1 MFKNFTYIMSNKLF
15 YISAVVLVTLSII
28 VTIACCVEL
37 YYRKHDKYKPVGTWV
52 NIDRPY
58 YTIQIRED
66 SVFFKTDKVTI
77 SKKVSFDSE
86 NIVLYDGND
95 SIQGKFNA
103 SRGLTNE
110 GIVVL
115 LRLKE
120 LGHLSGTYVKRL
132 NEQKNK

>member
-58 YTIQIRED
+58 YIIQIRED
-66 SVFFKTDKVTI
+66 SVFFKTDEVTI
-77 SKKVSFDSE
+77 SRKVSFDSE

>member
-1 MFKNFTYIMSNKLF
+1 MSNKVF
-15 YISAVVLVTLSII
+15 YISVVVLVTLSII

-37 YYRKHDKYKPVGTWV
+37 YYKKHDKYKPVGTWV

>member
-1 MFKNFTYIMSNKLF
+1 MSRKLF
-15 YISAVVLVTLSII
+15 YIFAVVVYTWCLVLII
-28 VTIACCVEL
+28 SCCVEL
-37 YYRKHDKYKPVGTWV
+37 YDKKHDKYKPVGTWV

-58 YTIQIRED
+58 NVLQIRED
-66 SVFFKTDKVTI
+66 SVFLKTDKVTI
-77 SKKVSFDSE
+77 SRKVSFDSE

-132 NEQKNK
+132 NEQKK

>member
-1 MFKNFTYIMSNKLF
+1 MSNKLF
-15 YISAVVLVTLSII
+15 YISAVVLVSLSII
-28 VTIACCVEL
+28 VTVACCVEL
-37 YYRKHDKYKPVGTWV
+37 YYKKHDKYKPVGTWV

-66 SVFFKTDKVTI
+66 SVFFKTDEVTI
-77 SKKVSFDSE
+77 SRKVSFDSE

-132 NEQKNK
+132 NEQKK

>member
-1 MFKNFTYIMSNKLF
+1 MSNKLF

-28 VTIACCVEL
+28 VTVACCVEL
-37 YYRKHDKYKPVGTWV
+37 YYKKQDKYKPVGTWV

-66 SVFFKTDKVTI
+66 SVFFKTDEVTI
-77 SKKVSFDSE
+77 SRKVSFDSE

-115 LRLKE
+115 LRLKK
-120 LGHLSGTYVKRL
+120 LGSLSGSYIKRL
-132 NEQKNK
+132 NEQKK

>member
-1 MFKNFTYIMSNKLF
+1 MSRKLF
-15 YISAVVLVTLSII
+15 YIFALVVYTWCLVLI
-28 VTIACCVEL
+28 VSCCVEL
-37 YYRKHDKYKPVGTWV
+37 YDKKHDKYKPVGTWV

-58 YTIQIRED
+58 NVLQIRED
-66 SVFFKTDKVTI
+66 SVFLKTDKVTI
-77 SKKVSFDSE
+77 SRKVSFDSE

-95 SIQGKFNA
+95 SIRGKFNA

-132 NEQKNK
+132 NEQKK

>member
-1 MFKNFTYIMSNKLF
+1 MSNKVF

-58 YTIQIRED
+58 YIIQIRED
-66 SVFFKTDKVTI
+66 SVFFKTDEVTI
-77 SKKVSFDSE
+77 SRKVSFDSE

-115 LRLKE
+115 LRLNK
-120 LGHLSGTYVKRL
+120 LGSLSGNYIKRL
-132 NEQKNK
+132 KKKKNK

>member
-15 YISAVVLVTLSII
+15 YIFAVVVVTLSL
-28 VTIACCVEL
+28 VLTIACCVEL

-66 SVFFKTDKVTI
+66 SVFFKTDEVTI
-77 SKKVSFDSE
+77 SRKVSFDSE

-103 SRGLTNE
+103 SRGLTIE

-115 LRLKE
+115 LRLNK
-120 LGHLSGTYVKRL
+120 LGSLSGTYIKRL

>member
-1 MFKNFTYIMSNKLF
+1 MSNKVF

-66 SVFFKTDKVTI
+66 SVFLKTDKGTI
-77 SKKVSFDSE
+77 SRKVSFDSE
-86 NIVLYDGND
+86 NIVLYDGID

-103 SRGLTNE
+103 SRGLTIE
-110 GIVVL
+110 GIVIL
-115 LRLKE
+115 LRLKK
-120 LGHLSGTYVKRL
+120 LGPLSGIYIKRL
-132 NEQKNK
+132 KEQINK

>member
-1 MFKNFTYIMSNKLF
+1 MSNKVF

-37 YYRKHDKYKPVGTWV
+37 YYRKHDKSKPVGTWV

-58 YTIQIRED
+58 YIIQIRED
-66 SVFFKTDKVTI
+66 SVFFKTDEVTI
-77 SKKVSFDSE
+77 SRKVSFDSE

-103 SRGLTNE
+103 SRGLTIE

>member
-15 YISAVVLVTLSII
+15 YIFAVVVVTLSII

-37 YYRKHDKYKPVGTWV
+37 YYKKHDKYKPVGTWV

-66 SVFFKTDKVTI
+66 SVFFKTDKGTI
-77 SKKVSFDSE
+77 SRKVSFDSE

-95 SIQGKFNA
+95 SIKGKFNA
-103 SRGLTNE
+103 SRGLTIE

-115 LRLKE
+115 LRLKK
-120 LGHLSGTYVKRL
+120 LGSLSGTYIKRL
-132 NEQKNK
+132 NEQKK

>member
-15 YISAVVLVTLSII
+15 YIFAVVVVTLSII
-28 VTIACCVEL
+28 VSIACCVEL
-37 YYRKHDKYKPVGTWV
+37 YDKKHDKYKPVGTWV

-58 YTIQIRED
+58 YVLQVRKD

-77 SKKVSFDSE
+77 SRKVSFDSE

-103 SRGLTNE
+103 SRGLTIE

-115 LRLKE
+115 LKIEE
-120 LGHLSGTYVKRL
+120 LGSLSGTYIKRL
-132 NEQKNK
+132 NEQKK

>member
-15 YISAVVLVTLSII
+15 YIFAVVVYTWCLVLI
-28 VTIACCVEL
+28 VSYCVEL
-37 YYRKHDKYKPVGTWV
+37 YDKKHDKYKPVGTWV

-58 YTIQIRED
+58 NVLQIRED

-77 SKKVSFDSE
+77 SRKVSFDSE

-110 GIVVL
+110 GIVIL

-132 NEQKNK
+132 NEQKK

>member
-15 YISAVVLVTLSII
+15 YIFAVVVYTWCLVLII
-28 VTIACCVEL
+28 SCCVEL
-37 YYRKHDKYKPVGTWV
+37 YDKKHDKYKPVGTWV

-58 YTIQIRED
+58 NVLQIRED
-66 SVFFKTDKVTI
+66 SVFLKTDKVTI
-77 SKKVSFDSE
+77 SRKVSFDSE

-132 NEQKNK
+132 NEQKK

>member
-15 YISAVVLVTLSII
+15 YIFAVVVVTLGII

-37 YYRKHDKYKPVGTWV
+37 YYKKHDKYKPVGTWV

-66 SVFFKTDKVTI
+66 SVFFKTDKGTI
-77 SKKVSFDSE
+77 SRKVSFDSE
-86 NIVLYDGND
+86 DIVLYDGND

-103 SRGLTNE
+103 SRGLTIE

-115 LRLKE
+115 LRLKK
-120 LGHLSGTYVKRL
+120 LGSLSGTYIKRL
-132 NEQKNK
+132 NEQKK

>member
-1 MFKNFTYIMSNKLF
+1 MSNKVF
-15 YISAVVLVTLSII
+15 YISVVVLVTLSII

-58 YTIQIRED
+58 YIIQIRED
-66 SVFFKTDKVTI
+66 SVFVKTDEVTI
-77 SKKVSFDSE
+77 SRKVSFDSE

-103 SRGLTNE
+103 SRGLTIE
-110 GIVVL
+110 GIVIL
-115 LRLKE
+115 LRLKK
-120 LGHLSGTYVKRL
+120 LGSLSGYYTKRL
-132 NEQKNK
+132 NEQKK

>member
-1 MFKNFTYIMSNKLF
+1 MSRKLF
-15 YISAVVLVTLSII
+15 YIFAVVVYTWCLVLI
-28 VTIACCVEL
+28 VSYCVEL
-37 YYRKHDKYKPVGTWV
+37 YDKKQDKYKPVGTWV

-58 YTIQIRED
+58 NVLQIRED

-77 SKKVSFDSE
+77 SRKVSFDSE

-132 NEQKNK
+132 NEQKK

>member
-15 YISAVVLVTLSII
+15 YIFAVVVVTLSII

-37 YYRKHDKYKPVGTWV
+37 YDKKHDKYKPVGTWV

-58 YTIQIRED
+58 NVLQIQED
-66 SVFFKTDKVTI
+66 SVFLKTDKVTI
-77 SKKVSFDSE
+77 SRKVSFDSE

-132 NEQKNK
+132 NEQKK

>member
-1 MFKNFTYIMSNKLF
+1 MSNKLF
-15 YISAVVLVTLSII
+15 YIFAVVVVTLSII

-58 YTIQIRED
+58 YIIQIRED
-66 SVFFKTDKVTI
+66 SVFFKTDEVTI
-77 SKKVSFDSE
+77 SRKVSFDSE

-103 SRGLTNE
+103 SRGLTIE

-115 LRLKE
+115 LRLNK
-120 LGHLSGTYVKRL
+120 LGSLSGTYIKRL
-132 NEQKNK
+132 KKKKNK

>member
-1 MFKNFTYIMSNKLF
+1 MFKNFTWIMSNKLF

-28 VTIACCVEL
+28 VTVACCVEL
-37 YYRKHDKYKPVGTWV
+37 YYKKHDKYKPIGTWV

-66 SVFFKTDKVTI
+66 SVFFKTDKGTI
-77 SKKVSFDSE
+77 SRKVSFDSE

-103 SRGLTNE
+103 SRGLTIE

-120 LGHLSGTYVKRL
+120 LGFLSGTYIKRV
-132 NEQKNK
+132 NKQNNK

>member
-1 MFKNFTYIMSNKLF
+1 MSNKLF
-15 YISAVVLVTLSII
+15 YIFAVVVVTLSII
-28 VTIACCVEL
+28 VTVACCVEL
-37 YYRKHDKYKPVGTWV
+37 YYKKHDKYKPIGTWV

-58 YTIQIRED
+58 NVLQIRED
-66 SVFFKTDKVTI
+66 SVFLKTDKVTI
-77 SKKVSFDSE
+77 SRKVSFDSE

>member
-1 MFKNFTYIMSNKLF
+1 MSNTVF
-15 YISAVVLVTLSII
+15 YISTVVLVTLSIV
-28 VTIACCVEL
+28 VTVACCVEL
-37 YYRKHDKYKPVGTWV
+37 YDKKHDKYKPVGSWV

-66 SVFFKTDKVTI
+66 SVFFKTDKGTI
-77 SKKVSFDSE
+77 SRKVSFDSE

-95 SIQGKFNA
+95 SIRGKFNA

-132 NEQKNK
+132 NEQKK

>member
-1 MFKNFTYIMSNKLF
+1 MSHKLF
-15 YISAVVLVTLSII
+15 YIFAVVVHTLSLVLI
-28 VTIACCVEL
+28 VACCVEL
-37 YYRKHDKYKPVGTWV
+37 YDKKHDKYKPVGTWV

-58 YTIQIRED
+58 YVLQVRED
-66 SVFFKTDKVTI
+66 SVFFKTDKGTI
-77 SKKVSFDSE
+77 SRKVSFDSE

-103 SRGLTNE
+103 SRGLTTE

-132 NEQKNK
+132 NEQKK

>member
-1 MFKNFTYIMSNKLF
+1 MSRKLF
-15 YISAVVLVTLSII
+15 YIFAVVVYTWCLVLI
-28 VTIACCVEL
+28 VSCCVEL
-37 YYRKHDKYKPVGTWV
+37 YDKKHDKYKPVGTWV

-58 YTIQIRED
+58 NVLQIRED
-66 SVFFKTDKVTI
+66 SVFLKTDKVTI
-77 SKKVSFDSE
+77 SRKVSFDSE

-132 NEQKNK
+132 NEQKK

>member
-1 MFKNFTYIMSNKLF
+1 MSRKLF
-15 YISAVVLVTLSII
+15 YIFALVVHTWCLVLI
-28 VTIACCVEL
+28 VSCCVEL
-37 YYRKHDKYKPVGTWV
+37 YDKKHDKYKPVGTWV

-58 YTIQIRED
+58 NVLQIRED
-66 SVFFKTDKVTI
+66 SVFLKTDKVTI
-77 SKKVSFDSE
+77 SRKVSFDSE

-132 NEQKNK
+132 NEQKK